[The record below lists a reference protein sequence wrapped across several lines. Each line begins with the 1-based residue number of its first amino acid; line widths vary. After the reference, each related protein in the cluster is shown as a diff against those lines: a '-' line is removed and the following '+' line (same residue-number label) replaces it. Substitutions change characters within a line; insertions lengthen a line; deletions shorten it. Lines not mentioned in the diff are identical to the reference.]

1 MVVFIDSNLAGK
13 ENLAMAKAGGFEN
26 FNQHSV
32 KWLGPLAAD
41 RCLGVSPKGNL
52 AGGETPPPTV
62 WSETLQLL
70 GTSAQWTT
78 LPSMIAPWG

>member
-26 FNQHSV
+26 FNQHSA

-41 RCLGVSPKGNL
+41 RCLVVSPKGNL

-70 GTSAQWTT
+70 GTSAQWTN
-78 LPSMIAPWG
+78 LP